1 MLELRNITKDYVSG
15 NNITH
20 ALKGI
25 SVNFRKNEFV
35 SILGQS
41 GCGKTTTLNIIGG
54 LDRYTKGNLLIN
66 GKSTKQY
73 KDRDWDTY
81 RNHSIGFVFQTY
93 NLIDH
98 QNILK
103 NVELALTISG
113 VSREERKQRFYN
125 VPIVVAYVD
134 ALKRY
139 IGEEYTVTIIL
150 TSDYEPFIDYVSFE
164 DTTEDVLGIEK
175 KDLTDIEKLT
185 EFFYKIIFDDEMQ
198 IVDSYNDG

>member
-1 MLELRNITKDYVSG
+1 M
-15 NNITH
+15 
-20 ALKGI
+20 
-25 SVNFRKNEFV
+25 
-35 SILGQS
+35 
-41 GCGKTTTLNIIGG
+41 
-54 LDRYTKGNLLIN
+54 
-66 GKSTKQY
+66 
-73 KDRDWDTY
+73 
-81 RNHSIGFVFQTY
+81 
-93 NLIDH
+93 
-98 QNILK
+98 
-103 NVELALTISG
+103 
-113 VSREERKQRFYN
+113 
-125 VPIVVAYVD
+125 D